1 MTMSN
6 KREALYLLIGL
17 SPAIGAL
24 ILYNRLPD
32 TMATHFGPGNEVNGT
47 MDKGWAILVL
57 ALLGLVPL
65 LLRVSRSLDP
75 KRANYRNFGR
85 AFEVTRLGVTLLLGA
100 AGWAMVAYNLG
111 YHVDMRK
118 IVMIALGLLFA
129 VMGNYITQVRQ
140 NYMFGIRT
148 PWTLANEEVWRR
160 THRIAGPL
168 MMLGGFISLIA
179 AFFDGTVPIV
189 VFLSAIV
196 VASLIPVVYSYVL
209 FARLKE

>member
-1 MTMSN
+1 MSN